1 MSWKSFRFAF
11 IAAGAAMLASCG
23 INSVPTKEEA
33 AKAAWANVESAYQR
47 RADLIPNLVSS
58 VRGAA
63 ASEEDILTGVIEARS
78 KATSIQLDAGDL
90 DDPAKFQQFEAAQG
104 ELGSALSRLMVTV
117 ERYPELRSQAR
128 FGDLM
133 VALEGSENRIETAR
147 TRYNASVQDYNT
159 TIRTFPDIV
168 GAKVIHGAEPMQT
181 FSAKPGADE
190 APDVDFGDEG

>member
-63 ASEEDILTGVIEARS
+63 GSEEEILTGVIEARS
-78 KATSIQLDAGDL
+78 RASSIQLSADDL
-90 DDPAKFQQFEAAQG
+90 SDPAKFQQFEAAQG
-104 ELGSALSRLMVTV
+104 ELGNALQRMNFLV
-117 ERYPELRSQAR
+117 ERYPELQSQGR
-128 FGDLM
+128 FADLM

-147 TRYNASVQDYNT
+147 VRYNSSVQDYNT

-168 GAKVIHGAEPMQT
+168 GAKVIHGAEPMET
-181 FSAKPGADE
+181 FSAKPGADS
-190 APDVDFGDEG
+190 APTVDFGEES

>member
-1 MSWKSFRFAF
+1 MSWKSFRFAL

-47 RADLIPNLVSS
+47 RADLIPNLVST

-63 ASEEDILTGVIEARS
+63 AAGEDTLTGVIEARS
-78 KATSIQLDAGDL
+78 RATSIQLSADDL

-117 ERYPELRSQAR
+117 ERYPELQSQQR

-133 VALEGSENRIETAR
+133 VTLEGSENRIETAR
-147 TRYNASVQDYNT
+147 VRYNEAVQDYNP
-159 TIRTFPDIV
+159 TIRPFPDIV

-190 APDVDFGDEG
+190 APTVDFGNEG

>member
-47 RADLIPNLVSS
+47 RADLIPNLVST

-63 ASEEDILTGVIEARS
+63 SAEEDTLTGVIEARA

-90 DDPAKFQQFEAAQG
+90 GDPAKFQQFEAAQG

-117 ERYPELRSQAR
+117 ERYPELQSQQR

-147 TRYNASVQDYNT
+147 VRYNETVQDYNT

-190 APDVDFGDEG
+190 APTVDFGDEG

>member
-1 MSWKSFRFAF
+1 MSWKSFRFAL
-11 IAAGAAMLASCG
+11 IVAGAAMLASCG

-47 RADLIPNLVSS
+47 RADLIPNLVST

-63 ASEEDILTGVIEARS
+63 AAEEDTLTGVIEARS
-78 KATSIQLDAGDL
+78 RATSIQLSADDL

-117 ERYPELRSQAR
+117 ERYPELQSQQR

-147 TRYNASVQDYNT
+147 VRYNEAVQDYNT

-190 APDVDFGDEG
+190 APTVDFGNEG

>member
-1 MSWKSFRFAF
+1 MSWKSFRFAL

-47 RADLIPNLVSS
+47 RADLIPNLVST

-63 ASEEDILTGVIEARS
+63 AAEEDTLTGVIDARS
-78 KATSIQLDAGDL
+78 RATSIQLSADDL

-117 ERYPELRSQAR
+117 ERYPELQSQQR

-147 TRYNASVQDYNT
+147 VRYNEAVQDYNT

-190 APDVDFGDEG
+190 APTVDFGNEG

>member
-181 FSAKPGADE
+181 FSAMPGADE
-190 APDVDFGDEG
+190 APVVDFGDEG